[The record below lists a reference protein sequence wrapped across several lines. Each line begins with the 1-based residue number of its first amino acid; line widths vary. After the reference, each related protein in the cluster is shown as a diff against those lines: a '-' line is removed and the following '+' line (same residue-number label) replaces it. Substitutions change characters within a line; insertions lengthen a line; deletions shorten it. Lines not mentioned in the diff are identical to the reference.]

1 MGRRGHRRRP
11 GFELFESRALL
22 SVGSGTA
29 PGIAAEMSRRTTEAA
44 ELLAG
49 TIRGP
54 YRSLEAT
61 FTPYVGPIYL
71 FNGTGH
77 VGGLGH
83 ATATGD
89 MLGAGFIRQGRAG
102 GEYTLRRGGDSVEIQ
117 LTALQE
123 QPGSSALPADYSYA
137 ITGGTGHYKDASGSG
152 SATLTMVPAQ
162 GHGGGLPGNPGS
174 FALVLRPAGTP
185 D

>member
-1 MGRRGHRRRP
+1 MGWRGHRRRP

-29 PGIAAEMSRRTTEAA
+29 LGIAAETSQRTTAA

-49 TIRGP
+49 AIRGH
-54 YRSLEAT
+54 YRILEAT

-71 FNGTGH
+71 FNGAGH

-102 GEYTLRRGGDSVEIQ
+102 GEYTLRRGGDSVEVQ

-123 QPGSSALPADYSYA
+123 QPGSSALPADYSCA
-137 ITGGTGHYKDASGSG
+137 ITGGTGHDKDASGSG
-152 SATLTMVPAQ
+152 LATLTMVPAQ
-162 GHGGGLPGNPGS
+162 GNGGGLPGNPGS
-174 FALVLRPAGTP
+174 FTLVLRPAGTP